1 MFEYMKVA
9 SLPRV
14 QLAVFP
20 NHSTQAWDH
29 GRVSEGSMPKFLVE
43 NTRPGKLS
51 HNYGTSPFL
60 MGKTT
65 ISIVIFNS
73 YVKLPEGKFPTS
85 WLALFQALALIVKVS
100 VKIYRELSFW
110 TTTSAN
116 SFTAR
121 HFSFLYSYQS
131 PSCCT
136 LAQFGLSW
144 HGVMSIIPIDTHV
157 FERKQYHK
165 SI

>member
-1 MFEYMKVA
+1 MAM
-9 SLPRV
+9 SLGIYRKLPIDTSTIFLELPIQGHV
-14 QLAVFP
+14 WVHAGFTTSGSAVFP
-20 NHSTQAWDH
+20 LTILLRPEIMGGSPKGT
-29 GRVSEGSMPKFLVE
+29 SMPKFLVE
-43 NTRPGKLS
+43 N
-51 HNYGTSPFL
+51 
-60 MGKTT
+60 
-65 ISIVIFNS
+65 
-73 YVKLPEGKFPTS
+73 KFPTS

-110 TTTSAN
+110 TTTSAT